1 MWVKRIWRVFWHDT
15 TFGEQCLCSIE
26 NYSKKKT
33 LLYKERDEKRRSL
46 FLEKI
51 RQHPVEALVFVDES
65 GIDSYLHSP
74 YGWSKRG
81 EKVFGEISGKRFA
94 RDSFV
99 AAKCESKILAPLCF
113 QGTCNTK
120 LFDLWI
126 EQFLIPELHPGQVV
140 ILDNASFHKSER
152 TRVVIEQAG
161 CQLLFLP
168 PYSPDLNPI
177 EKFWARFKKKV
188 KSVVEHFQTLGEAI
202 DYVFNM

>member
-1 MWVKRIWRVFWHDT
+1 MR
-15 TFGEQCLCSIE
+15 
-26 NYSKKKT
+26 
-33 LLYKERDEKRRSL
+33 YKERDEKKRSL
-46 FLEKI
+46 FLEQIKQYPI
-51 RQHPVEALVFVDES
+51 EALVFVDES
-65 GIDSYLHSP
+65 GIDSYLYSP
-74 YGWSKRG
+74 YAWSKRG

-99 AAKCESKILAPLCF
+99 AAKCKSKILAPLCF

-126 EQFLIPELHPGQVV
+126 EQFLVPELIPGQVV

-152 TRVVIEQAG
+152 TRVLIEQAG
-161 CQLLFLP
+161 CLLLFLP

-177 EKFWARFKKKV
+177 ERFWAWFKKKV
-188 KSVVEHFQTLGEAI
+188 RSVVEHFQTLGEAI